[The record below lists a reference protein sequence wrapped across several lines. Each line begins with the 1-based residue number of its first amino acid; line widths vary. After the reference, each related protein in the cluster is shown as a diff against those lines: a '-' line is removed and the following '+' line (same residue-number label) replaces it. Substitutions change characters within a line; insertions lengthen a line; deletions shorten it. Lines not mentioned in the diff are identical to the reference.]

1 MLSTVRAAD
10 GVVELL
16 PEWGHVVAQ
25 LNGLIADRV
34 GVPVRDL
41 DALHGLDRLGPATAK
56 VLGERV
62 GLTSGS
68 ASRMID
74 RLEQAGLV
82 ERVRD
87 GEDRRRVMIAATE
100 QGLHRVGE
108 YYVELTSATRRD
120 LSDFTTTELDTIRK
134 FLRRSTA
141 STSAELTR
149 LRSSEAP

>member
-1 MLSTVRAAD
+1 MARVRAAD

-16 PEWGHVVAQ
+16 PEWGHFVAQ
-25 LNGLIADRV
+25 LNALVADRV
-34 GVPVRDL
+34 GVSVRDL
-41 DALHGLDRLGPATAK
+41 DALHTLDRHGPATAK

-68 ASRMID
+68 STRMID
-74 RLEQAGLV
+74 RMEQAGLV

-87 GEDRRRVMIAATE
+87 EQDRRRVLIAATS
-100 QGLHRVGE
+100 QGLQRVGE

-149 LRSSEAP
+149 LRSIEAQ